1 MKIDLHVH
9 SKYSTRPS
17 QWVLQKLNCP
27 ESYTEPALIYEEAR
41 RKGMDRVTI
50 TDHNRIEGALSIAHL
65 PGTFISEEVTSY
77 FPEDHCKVHVLVY
90 DIDEVIHHEL
100 QRIRENV
107 YDLVG
112 YLRQERLHHAVAHP
126 LFGVNDRITVP
137 NFEKLLLLFRNFEIN
152 GARDAWQ
159 NDCLRAMIPSLRE
172 EDIWRLAELHDID
185 PGYPQPWRKNLIGG
199 SDDHGALYIATT
211 YTLVDGANALDEFL
225 DGMENGASRALG
237 ASSTPRTMART
248 LYSIAYQYYKH
259 RFGIDRFLDKD
270 VTLRVIDRFLE
281 PGKQSQVGLGFKLRT
296 RLVRR
301 LTRRRPAGNTP
312 LKDLIRRESES
323 LIRSDSALME
333 FATGGV
339 LNGENLENGWF
350 SFVNRATNRIMS
362 HFAQTLL
369 DHVSG
374 ANVFDIFSTVGS
386 AGALYT
392 ILSPYFMAYAI
403 FTKDRQFSTEARRA
417 VLGQDSV
424 LDALRVAHFTDTFH
438 EINGVSGTLRQ
449 QAELAIRTGKGL
461 TIVTCDHGQRVFEPG
476 VQNFRPIGVY
486 DLEVY
491 PDQKLFYPP
500 LLEMLH
506 FVYAGHYT
514 RIHSATPGPIG
525 LAALCIARTLR
536 LPIYGTYHTALPQYV
551 QILTGDEAMEE
562 LTWKFII
569 WYYNQMDLVYVP
581 SLETGR
587 ELVDKGLDPAKMRLF
602 PRGVDTK
609 RFDPA
614 HRDPGLAART
624 GLGTGV
630 RLLYAGRVSREKDL
644 HLLAAAFRR
653 LCAER
658 TDVTLTV
665 VGDGPYLGELRDLL
679 AGTPTIF
686 TGYLEGEE
694 LAAMFATC
702 DLFVFPSA
710 TDTFGNVVLE
720 AQASGLP
727 IIVTNQGGPMEN
739 ILPGETGVVV
749 AAGDEN
755 ALYQAIAGLVADP
768 ELLRAMGRAGRAYAA
783 SRTIEQAF
791 EDYWEM
797 YTDCGPAM
805 SFESP
810 EKPKE
815 KPAKPEQ
822 RLVHAA

>member
-27 ESYTEPALIYEEAR
+27 ESYTEPVRIYEDAR
-41 RKGMDRVTI
+41 RKGMGLVTI

-77 FPEDHCKVHVLVY
+77 FPEDRCKVHVLVF
-90 DIDEVIHHEL
+90 DINEAVHQDI
-100 QRIRENV
+100 QKIRENV

-112 YLRQERLHHAVAHP
+112 YLRRENLHHAVAHP

-159 NDCLRAMIPSLRE
+159 NDCLRQIIPSLGE
-172 EDIWRLAELHDID
+172 EDIWRLADAHGID
-185 PGYPQPWRKNLIGG
+185 PGYAQPWRKNLIGG
-199 SDDHGALYIATT
+199 SDDHGALYIASTHT
-211 YTLVDGANALDEFL
+211 QVEGATNLSEFL
-225 DGMENGASRALG
+225 DGLENGAARALG

-281 PGKQSQVGLGFKLRT
+281 PGDQTQVGLAFKLRT
-296 RLVRR
+296 RIARGLSRHK
-301 LTRRRPAGNTP
+301 RPAANTP
-312 LKDLIRRESES
+312 LKDLIRQETES
-323 LIRSDSALME
+323 LIHSDPALLE
-333 FATGGV
+333 FAKAGV

-362 HFAQTLL
+362 HCARTLL

-374 ANVFDIFSTVGS
+374 ANVFDIFSTIGS

-392 ILSPYFMAYAI
+392 MLAPYFMAYSI
-403 FTKDRQFSTEARRA
+403 FTKDRQFSTEARDA
-417 VLGQDSV
+417 VLGRREDG
-424 LDALRVAHFTDTFH
+424 DTLRVAHFTDTFH

-486 DLEVY
+486 QLDEY
-491 PDQKLFYPP
+491 PEQKLFYPP

-506 FVYAGHYT
+506 FVYAGRYT

-525 LAALCIARTLR
+525 LAALCISRTLR

-569 WYYNQMDLVYVP
+569 WYYNQMDMVYIP

-587 ELVDKGLDPAKMRLF
+587 ELVEKGLDPAKLRLF

-609 RFDPA
+609 RFDPDK
-614 HRDPGLAART
+614 RDPELAARH
-624 GLGTGV
+624 GLGDGI
-630 RLLYAGRVSREKDL
+630 RLLYAGRVSREKNL
-644 HLLAAAFRR
+644 HLLARAFRR
-653 LCAER
+653 LAAAR
-658 TDVTLTV
+658 DDVSLTI
-665 VGDGPYLGELRDLL
+665 VGDGPYLDELRAEL
-679 AGTPTIF
+679 AGTPTLF
-686 TGYLEGEE
+686 TGYREGDE
-694 LAAMFATC
+694 LAALFATC

-749 AAGDEN
+749 AAGDAD
-755 ALYQAIAGLVADP
+755 ALHAAMAGLVADP

-783 SRTIEQAF
+783 NRTIERAF
-791 EDYWEM
+791 EDYWAM
-797 YTDCGPAM
+797 YRDTGPAM
-805 SFESP
+805 RIDISDR
-810 EKPKE
+810 
-815 KPAKPEQ
+815 PATPVP